1 MMFDLIMIVGPTA
14 VGKTRLSIELAKA
27 FSGEIINGDAM
38 QFYRGL
44 DIGTAKIKEEER
56 QGIKHHL
63 LDILDPR
70 EETSVVDYQAKVR
83 EKIEVIKKKN
93 KLPIIVGGSGLYL
106 SSILFDYKFPG
117 PSRNDELTKKYEEY
131 STDELVEI
139 LKSSKPELAKNTD
152 LANRRRVLRAL
163 EKDNYDFQEEI
174 SSYYQNALIIGL
186 DLERDKLYERIDN
199 RVMDMVNNGLLKEV
213 KSLYDQGIFSQ
224 ATMAIGYKELFPYFR
239 GETSLEEALALIK
252 RNSRRYAKR
261 QLTWFRNKM
270 NAVWFKV
277 NLECF
282 DKTVEEVKEYIK
294 KRS

>member
-44 DIGTAKIKEEER
+44 DIGTAKIKEEEK

-63 LDILDPR
+63 LDILDPH
-70 EETSVVDYQAKVR
+70 EETSVVDYQTIVR
-83 EKIEVIKKKN
+83 EKIKEITGKN

-117 PSRNDELTKKYEEY
+117 PSRNDELIKKYEGFTTEM
-131 STDELVEI
+131 LVEI
-139 LKSSKPELAKNTD
+139 LKNTKPELAKNTD

-163 EKDNYDFQEEI
+163 EKENDDFQEQI
-174 SSYYQNALIIGL
+174 NPYYQNVLVIGL
-186 DLERDKLYERIDN
+186 DLEREKLYERIDN
-199 RVMDMVNNGLLKEV
+199 RVMYMVNEGLLKEV

-239 GETSLEEALALIK
+239 GETTLEEALVLIK

-261 QLTWFRNKM
+261 QLTWFRNRM
-270 NAVWFKV
+270 DAVWFKV
-277 NLECF
+277 DLENF
-282 DKTVEEVKEYIK
+282 DKTMQEVKEYIK

>member
-14 VGKTRLSIELAKA
+14 VGKTRLSLELAQA

-44 DIGTAKIKEEER
+44 DIGTAKIKEEEK

-63 LDILDPR
+63 LDILDPH
-70 EETSVVDYQAKVR
+70 EETSVVDYQTIVR
-83 EKIEVIKKKN
+83 EKIKEITEKN

-117 PSRNDELTKKYEEY
+117 PSRNDDLTKKYEGFTTEM
-131 STDELVEI
+131 LVEI
-139 LKSSKPELAKNTD
+139 LKKTKPELAKNTD

-163 EKDNYDFQEEI
+163 EKENDDFQEEI
-174 SSYYQNALIIGL
+174 NPYYQNVLVIGL
-186 DLERDKLYERIDN
+186 DLEREKLYERIDN
-199 RVMDMVNNGLLKEV
+199 RVMDMVNEGLLKEV
-213 KSLYDQGIFSQ
+213 ESLYDQGIFSQ

-239 GETSLEEALALIK
+239 GETTLEEALVLIK

-261 QLTWFRNKM
+261 QLTWFRNRM

-277 NLECF
+277 DLENF
-282 DKTVEEVKEYIK
+282 DKTIQEVKEYIK

>member
-44 DIGTAKIKEEER
+44 DIGTAKIKEEEK

-63 LDILDPR
+63 LDVLDPH

-83 EKIEVIKKKN
+83 KKIEEITKKH

-117 PSRNDELTKKYEEY
+117 PSRNEELTKKYEEFT
-131 STDELVEI
+131 TDILVQM
-139 LKSSKPELAKNTD
+139 LKNTKPELAKKTD

-163 EKDNYDFQEEI
+163 EKDNFDFQEEI

-199 RVMDMVNNGLLKEV
+199 RVMDMVNDGLLEEV
-213 KSLYDQGIFSQ
+213 KSLYDQGISSQ
-224 ATMAIGYKELFPYFR
+224 AIMAIGYKELFPYFR
-239 GETSLEEALALIK
+239 GETSLEAALALIK

-261 QLTWFRNKM
+261 QLTWFKNRM

-277 NLECF
+277 NPENF
-282 DKTVEEVKEYIK
+282 DKTIEEVKEYIK

>member
-14 VGKTRLSIELAKA
+14 VGKTRLSLELAQA

-44 DIGTAKIKEEER
+44 DIGTAKIKEEEK

-63 LDILDPR
+63 LDMLDPH
-70 EETSVVDYQAKVR
+70 EETSVVDYQTIVR
-83 EKIEVIKKKN
+83 EKIKEITKKN

-117 PSRNDELTKKYEEY
+117 PSRNDDLTKKYEGFTTEM
-131 STDELVEI
+131 LVEI
-139 LKSSKPELAKNTD
+139 LKKTKPELAKNTD

-163 EKDNYDFQEEI
+163 EKENDDFQEEI
-174 SSYYQNALIIGL
+174 NPYYPNVLVIGL
-186 DLERDKLYERIDN
+186 DLEREKLYERIDN
-199 RVMDMVNNGLLKEV
+199 RVMDMVNEGLLKEV

-239 GETSLEEALALIK
+239 GETTLEEALVLIK

-261 QLTWFRNKM
+261 QLTWFRNRM

-277 NLECF
+277 DLENF
-282 DKTVEEVKEYIK
+282 DKTIQEVKEYIK

>member
-44 DIGTAKIKEEER
+44 DIGTAKIREEEK

-63 LDILDPR
+63 LDILDSH
-70 EETSVVDYQAKVR
+70 EETSVVDYQTMVR
-83 EKIEVIKKKN
+83 EKIKEITKKN

-117 PSRNDELTKKYEEY
+117 PSRNDELTKKYEEF
-131 STDELVEI
+131 TTEMLVEI
-139 LKSSKPELAKNTD
+139 LKNTKPELAKNTD

-163 EKDNYDFQEEI
+163 EKDNDDFQEKI
-174 SSYYQNALIIGL
+174 NPYYQNVLVIGL
-186 DLERDKLYERIDN
+186 DLEREKLYERIDH
-199 RVMDMVNNGLLKEV
+199 RVMDMVNEGLLKEV

-239 GETSLEEALALIK
+239 GETSLEEALVLIK

-261 QLTWFRNKM
+261 QLTWFRNRM
-270 NAVWFKV
+270 DAVWFKV
-277 NLECF
+277 DLENF
-282 DKTVEEVKEYIK
+282 DKTMQEVKEYIK